1 MLGKKDK
8 KAQTIETY
16 NTSAEE
22 LAKRYDEI
30 GPRLDDL
37 EETFALVHIKNP
49 KVFEIGF
56 GTGREAYQILKRT
69 SNYTGLDVA
78 EGMLEIAKRRNPKGK
93 FILGDVEESEFPQ
106 HLDIIFAF
114 ASLIHTEKKQ
124 LEKVFNAMYEALKP
138 GGVARVSLKY
148 APKYKEK
155 TQHSPYGTRTYYLY
169 AKEDI
174 EKFPAQFL
182 MLKSTIH
189 NAEGQEW
196 LELLLQKPHA

>member
-1 MLGKKDK
+1 MFNKDK

-37 EETFALVHIKNP
+37 EETFALVHTKNP

-78 EGMLEIAKRRNPKGK
+78 EGMLKIAKRRNPTGK
-93 FILGDVEESEFPQ
+93 FVLGDIEEFEFPE
-106 HLDIIFAF
+106 HLDIVFAF

-124 LEKVFNAMYEALKP
+124 LGKVFDAMYQALKP
-138 GGVARVSLKY
+138 GGVARISLKFS
-148 APKYKEK
+148 PKYKEK

-174 EKFPAQFL
+174 EEFPAQFL
-182 MLKSTIH
+182 MLKSTIN

-196 LELLLQKPHA
+196 LELLLQRPHA